1 MAFAVNDIIQTA
13 CEDLNLTDDG
23 EPVSGELAAVSENCL
38 NRAITTLNSDGYIS
52 QSVSCI
58 DRVSNG
64 SVLFK
69 KLEAGEAPSSNIVD
83 SEPPDSVGG
92 VSRKVGIRWFR
103 LRPTN
108 PQAMDRQLTFSLP
121 TAWSYGVDKETAPS
135 GKTRNVGVL
144 RLDGSN
150 PVELRIY
157 VNSQLSHYKL
167 GDMIYLSPL
176 YYNLVLYSLEER
188 LVAHYK
194 LKSYEDQVNKDL
206 TGAKKAIDTNTANNR
221 PLDNGLEANG
231 SYLDGYCDLVGGVGF

>member
-13 CEDLNLTDDG
+13 CTDLNLTGDG
-23 EPVSGELAAVSENCL
+23 EPVSGELAAQSENCL

-52 QSVSCI
+52 QSVATI
-58 DRVSNG
+58 DRVAAG
-64 SVLFK
+64 SIIFK
-69 KLEAGEAPSSNIVD
+69 KLEAGEAQEPNVVN

-108 PQAMDRQLTFSLP
+108 PQAMDRQLTYSLP
-121 TAWSYGVDKETAPS
+121 TSWSYGVGQETAPS

-150 PVELRIY
+150 PTELRVY

-167 GDMIYLSPL
+167 GDTIYLSPL

-221 PLDNGLEANG
+221 PLDNGLDASG